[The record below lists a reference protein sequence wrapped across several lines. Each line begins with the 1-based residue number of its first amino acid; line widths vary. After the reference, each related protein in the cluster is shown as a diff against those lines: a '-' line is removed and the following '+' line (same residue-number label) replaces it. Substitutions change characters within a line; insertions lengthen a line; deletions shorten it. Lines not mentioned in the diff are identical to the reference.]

1 MSEATLR
8 VFDVRIPHMGLSGVS
23 SEGWRLASLKFYL
36 SQSVFV
42 LFVFKRL
49 PLILSRT
56 TALRDVLSRSLI
68 LRPCVGVWGLHA
80 RLSTMVVA

>member
-1 MSEATLR
+1 MLDA
-8 VFDVRIPHMGLSGVS
+8 RIPHMGLSGVS
-23 SEGWRLASLKFYL
+23 LEGWCLVSLTFFYL
-36 SQSVFV
+36 AQSVF